1 MRYKSLLVACPGFRK
16 NSRGRRA
23 TTLVELLA
31 VTTLVAILLS
41 IVVTLAVRLRQ
52 WDRQVRNHSQHA
64 DQLADLAEAIRV
76 DVRRATSVTLPEKN
90 VIAIAGPDSREAR
103 YELQRGGCR
112 RTIKTP
118 GESSARTE
126 SFAIG
131 PAVAWKLESAAP
143 GRWPAYTITLEHS
156 DIDNA
161 TSRSAPFFVYASLG
175 GDLP

>member
-1 MRYKSLLVACPGFRK
+1 MRFKSLLVACPGFRK

-52 WDRQVRNHSQHA
+52 WDRQVRDHSQHA
-64 DQLADLAEAIRV
+64 NQLADLAESIRT

-90 VIAIAGPDSREAR
+90 IIAIEGPDSREAR

-112 RTIKTP
+112 RVSKTP
-118 GESSARTE
+118 GETSARTE

-131 PAVAWKLESAAP
+131 PADSWKLDSAAP
-143 GRWPAYTITLEHS
+143 GRRPAYTITLERS
-156 DIDNA
+156 DTDNA

-175 GDLP
+175 GELP

>member
-1 MRYKSLLVACPGFRK
+1 MRYKLFFAARPGSRE

-31 VTTLVAILLS
+31 VTMLVAILLS

-52 WDRQVRNHSQHA
+52 WDRQVRDHSQHA
-64 DQLADLAEAIRV
+64 NQMADLAEAIRT
-76 DVRRATSVTLPEKN
+76 DMRRATTVALPEKN
-90 VIAIAGPDSREAR
+90 IIAIAGPDSRETR

-112 RTIKTP
+112 RVLKTP
-118 GESSARTE
+118 GETSARTE

-131 PAVAWKLESAAP
+131 PADSWKLESAAP
-143 GRWPAYTITLEHS
+143 GRRPAYTITLERS
-156 DIDNA
+156 EIDNA

>member
-52 WDRQVRNHSQHA
+52 WDRQVRNHSQHGN
-64 DQLADLAEAIRV
+64 QLADLAEAIRA
-76 DVRRATSVTLPEKN
+76 DVRRATNVTLPEKN
-90 VIAIAGPDSREAR
+90 IIAIAGPDSREAR
-103 YELQRGGCR
+103 YELQRGSCR

-131 PAVAWKLESAAP
+131 PADSWKLESAAP
-143 GRWPAYTITLEHS
+143 GRRQAYSITLERS

-161 TSRSAPFFVYASLG
+161 SSRSTPFFVYASLG